1 MASYLELKEKKK
13 KALLAVCTLGFSQTP
28 WGVLFSSS
36 NDADKGMSF
45 QGTAVGF
52 VFKIIWFLIWTLLTI
67 SIIWVINIIRL
78 IYYSI
83 VLSKY

>member
-13 KALLAVCTLGFSQTP
+13 KALLAVCTLGFSQAP

-36 NDADKGMSF
+36 KDADKGMSF
-45 QGTAVGF
+45 QGTAFGF
-52 VFKIIWFLIWTLLTI
+52 IFRIIWFLIWTLLTVTI
-67 SIIWVINIIRL
+67 FLVINIFKL

-83 VLSKY
+83 VLSKS